1 MDPSQTTVKWFC
13 PAVEPSYNVCSI
25 TRVKSRKYRTASFRN
40 KLTSQCKHS
49 NHTTNKAGN
58 LQTTTEIEPGD
69 NIIYQPDAI
78 TSWSDGSVLQ
88 WAQSFW
94 SHVISVQ
101 PKSMSLLLLILVVKW
116 RNKKKTSLSRRWLS
130 SSSCLTAKNIKASK
144 SKNGTCTRGLTI
156 KKPPYEADSLA
167 IFSALAMTSSMPPTM

>member
-1 MDPSQTTVKWFC
+1 MVIRFNPTDDFFFYGQIFMDPSQTMVKWFC

-116 RNKKKTSLSRRWLS
+116 RNKKK
-130 SSSCLTAKNIKASK
+130 KH
-144 SKNGTCTRGLTI
+144 
-156 KKPPYEADSLA
+156 P
-167 IFSALAMTSSMPPTM
+167 SAGDGSPARPA

>member
-1 MDPSQTTVKWFC
+1 
-13 PAVEPSYNVCSI
+13 
-25 TRVKSRKYRTASFRN
+25 VKSRKYRTASFRN

-49 NHTTNKAGN
+49 HHTTNKAGN

-116 RNKKKTSLSRRWLS
+116 RNKKKNIPQQEMALQLVLPNCEEHKSFKIQKWNLYKRFNNQEASL
-130 SSSCLTAKNIKASK
+130 
-144 SKNGTCTRGLTI
+144 
-156 KKPPYEADSLA
+156 
-167 IFSALAMTSSMPPTM
+167 

>member
-1 MDPSQTTVKWFC
+1 M
-13 PAVEPSYNVCSI
+13 
-25 TRVKSRKYRTASFRN
+25 KSRKYRTASFRN

-101 PKSMSLLLLILVVKW
+101 PKSMSLLLLILVVKG
-116 RNKKKTSLSRRWLS
+116 RNKKK
-130 SSSCLTAKNIKASK
+130 KNIPQQEMALQLVLPNCEEHLL
-144 SKNGTCTRGLTI
+144 KNPKMELVQEVQQSR
-156 KKPPYEADSLA
+156 SLLMKQTPLR
-167 IFSALAMTSSMPPTM
+167 FSQP

>member
-1 MDPSQTTVKWFC
+1 
-13 PAVEPSYNVCSI
+13 
-25 TRVKSRKYRTASFRN
+25 VKSRKYRTASFRN

-116 RNKKKTSLSRRWLS
+116 RNKKKNIPQQEMALQLVLPNCEEHKSFKIQKWNLYKRFNNQEASL
-130 SSSCLTAKNIKASK
+130 
-144 SKNGTCTRGLTI
+144 
-156 KKPPYEADSLA
+156 
-167 IFSALAMTSSMPPTM
+167 